1 MVNGMEIVIRLLAV
15 CSMLPTPRVLH
26 FRVELGIDIGKPDT
40 NTVIFSKQFLVI
52 TGFVPVA

>member
-40 NTVIFSKQFLVI
+40 NTVIFSK
-52 TGFVPVA
+52 